1 MESTRA
7 VGTARSRQ
15 RRAAEGGAA
24 LGAAPPSAATAATEA
39 TASRRAKRHGLP
51 LYYQVMR
58 ELKEQIVSG
67 KLGPGDRLPSEARL
81 TGRYRVSR
89 VVIRQALQILEDQ
102 GLIERQRGRGTFVS
116 RKVVDD
122 AAPRISGSL
131 EDLIHMSP
139 ETSLRVAEFRLAKAT
154 PDLAEVFATEVDTDL
169 FFVKR
174 VRLVGERPLAVLT
187 NYIPFEIGACISLS
201 ELTRQPLIT
210 LIEQRAGVDI
220 EWASQ
225 VFEAVSADAEM
236 AELLEVDLLTPLLK
250 LTLTVYA
257 ADGSVVDLAHVF
269 YRSDRYHHHGY
280 LARNRKGEARFW
292 NAWESAR
299 ATPPQSEAATRVR

>member
-1 MESTRA
+1 
-7 VGTARSRQ
+7 VGGVA
-15 RRAAEGGAA
+15 GGAA
-24 LGAAPPSAATAATEA
+24 PAAPPAATETA
-39 TASRRAKRHGLP
+39 PASRHAKRHGLP

-58 ELKEQIVSG
+58 DLKEQIVSG
-67 KLGPGDRLPSEARL
+67 KLASGDRLPSEASL
-81 TGRYRVSR
+81 TSRYRVSR
-89 VVIRQALQILEDQ
+89 VVIRQALQILEDE
-102 GLIERQRGRGTFVS
+102 GLIERERGRGTFVS
-116 RKVVDD
+116 GTIVDD
-122 AAPRISGSL
+122 ATPRITGSL

-139 ETSLRVAEFRLAKAT
+139 DTTLRVAEFRLVKAT
-154 PDLAEVFATEVDTDL
+154 PDLAEVFATEVGAEL

-174 VRLVGERPLAVLT
+174 VRLVDERPLAVLS

-201 ELTRQPLIT
+201 DLTRQPLIT
-210 LIEQRAGVDI
+210 LIEQQAGADI

-225 VFEAVSADAEM
+225 VYEAVAADGEM

-292 NAWESAR
+292 NAWESPS
-299 ATPPQSEAATRVR
+299 ATPPESEAATRVR

>member
-1 MESTRA
+1 MKATKGSEGA
-7 VGTARSRQ
+7 VGLPTGETNGARA
-15 RRAAEGGAA
+15 RAAR
-24 LGAAPPSAATAATEA
+24 LQ
-39 TASRRAKRHGLP
+39 GLP

-67 KLGPGDRLPSEARL
+67 KLAPGDRLPSEARL
-81 TGRYRVSR
+81 TGRHRVSR

-102 GLIERQRGRGTFVS
+102 GLIERERGRGTFVS
-116 RKVVDD
+116 QRVVDD

-131 EDLIHMSP
+131 EDLIHMGP
-139 ETSLRVAEFRLAKAT
+139 GTTLRVAEFRLVRAT
-154 PDLAEVFATEVDTDL
+154 PDLAEVFGTEVDAEL

-174 VRLVGERPLAVLT
+174 VRLVDEMPFAVLT
-187 NYIPFEIGACISLS
+187 NYIPFEIGARISVN

-210 LIEQRAGVDI
+210 LIEQQAGVDI

-225 VFEAVSADAEM
+225 VYEAVAADAEM
-236 AELLEVDLLTPLLK
+236 AELLELDLLTPLLK

-292 NAWESAR
+292 SAWESPR